1 MTDTTGIALSI
12 IRCFDQEARD
22 GHEGVEVF
30 LHGAEIAGLSLDPG
44 ELVYGGYE
52 STFYF
57 TPKSLIIAADGEV
70 TKIPWEAIRMCSSVL
85 EANHKWSVL
94 LLNDFRRVEIELCG
108 RWQGRIGELYHS
120 MIERMS
126 GITCGREGV
135 MTIREFFGQVRSED
149 ELMPNLM
156 VHPGLDA
163 FRSALDRLEEELP
176 GTILYMLMAAGDPG
190 TATGVV
196 AVTEQPKE
204 RFERFAREFGA
215 DGVIE
220 ADQIVPV
227 DLLHVPDSHRVWHI
241 VWD

>member
-1 MTDTTGIALSI
+1 
-12 IRCFDQEARD
+12 
-22 GHEGVEVF
+22 
-30 LHGAEIAGLSLDPG
+30 
-44 ELVYGGYE
+44 
-52 STFYF
+52 
-57 TPKSLIIAADGEV
+57 
-70 TKIPWEAIRMCSSVL
+70 MCSSVL

-94 LLNDFRRVEIELCG
+94 LLNDFRRVEIGTCG

-126 GITCGREGV
+126 GITCGAKGV
-135 MTIREFFGQVRSED
+135 MTIRVLRSGSIGGRTD
-149 ELMPNLM
+149 AQS
-156 VHPGLDA
+156 HGAPGLDA
-163 FRSALDRLEEELP
+163 FRSAADRLEAELP
-176 GTILYMLMAAGDPG
+176 GTTLYMLIAADDPG

-196 AVTEQPKE
+196 AVTEQQ
-204 RFERFAREFGA
+204 RNADRFAGFGA